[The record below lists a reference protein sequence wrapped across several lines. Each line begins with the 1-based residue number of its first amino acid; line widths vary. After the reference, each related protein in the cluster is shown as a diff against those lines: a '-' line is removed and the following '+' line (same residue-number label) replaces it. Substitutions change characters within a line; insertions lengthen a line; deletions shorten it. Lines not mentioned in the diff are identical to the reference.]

1 MKARVANMLVCRQ
14 FDKWVE
20 SIEDAKVKELVK
32 DNTILTGGALVTL
45 LTQNTVN
52 DFDFYF
58 RNRETALAVARYYVA
73 KFLGNPPARFRGANK
88 ELGIWVDDS
97 DPSGRVKII
106 VKSAGVVGEAN
117 TKEDTASA
125 GYDYFENDANT
136 EGQEAFLDAAV
147 AVNKDAAPKD
157 ADGKERKPFRPVY
170 LTANAITLSD
180 KVQLVIR
187 FYGEPDQI
195 HENYDFVHVTNYW
208 TSWER
213 KVVLRAEALEC
224 ILAKELRYIGS
235 RYPVC
240 SLIRIRKFIERGWTI
255 TAGQLLKIVF
265 NLREFDLTKYEVLE
279 EQLTGVDTAY
289 FRQLLDSLKAKSD
302 ASGSVDQTYLM
313 ELIDRIV

>member
-1 MKARVANMLVCRQ
+1 MKARVANMLICRQ

-32 DNTILTGGALVTL
+32 ANTILTGGALVTL

-58 RNRETALAVARYYVA
+58 RNRETVSAVARYYVA
-73 KFLGNPPARFRGANK
+73 KFAENPPARFKADGHRKVNVY
-88 ELGIWVDDS
+88 VDEG
-97 DPSGRVKII
+97 DPSGRVKIV

-117 TKEDTASA
+117 TETGGDYA
-125 GYDYFENDANT
+125 YFEGDPNPEN
-136 EGQEAFLDAAV
+136 QEAFLDAAV
-147 AVNKDAAPKD
+147 AVNKDAAPKES
-157 ADGKERKPFRPVY
+157 DGKERKPFRPVY

-208 TSWER
+208 TSWGR
-213 KVVLRAEALEC
+213 KVVLRAEAIEC

-240 SLIRIRKFIERGWTI
+240 SLIRVRKFIERGWTI

-302 ASGSVDQTYLM
+302 ATGSVDQTYLM